1 MGSKHIYC
9 QICARQIVNYNASN
23 DKYVGSDTE
32 TCLRLVGGCACHEC
46 KASEIEFGELM
57 EGDVN

>member
-1 MGSKHIYC
+1 MTNKKIYC

-32 TCLRLVGGCACHEC
+32 TCLCLVKGYACHEC
-46 KASEIEFGELM
+46 KESEIEYGKLM
-57 EGDVN
+57 EGGLQ